1 MFRRGEAVSTPTPRL
16 CASAPVPARFYVDAA
31 LAPQLE
37 IDLPAGASRH
47 AQVLRL
53 QPGDAVTL
61 FDGRGGEH
69 AAIVLTMG
77 RSAVRVRVEAFH
89 NIDRELPLHVTLA
102 VGMPANER
110 MDGLVEKATELGVSV
125 LQPLHCQRS
134 VLRLNGERALK
145 KVAHWQAVAQS
156 ATEQSGR
163 TRLPIV
169 APVQDLGAWLAGLP
183 ARPTGAG
190 QRPVQGASCD
200 GAGARLVL
208 SLAGASPWAAASGP
222 HRVGATAQR
231 WIGLSGPEGGLTS
244 EEEALA
250 RQHGFCS
257 ISLGPRVL
265 RADTA
270 PLALLAQLAQLAQLA
285 YRHDRPNQG
294 HE

>member
-1 MFRRGEAVSTPTPRL
+1 M
-16 CASAPVPARFYVDAA
+16 PARFYVDAA

-37 IDLPAGASRH
+37 FDLPAGAARH

-53 QPGDAVTL
+53 QPGDAVAL

-69 AAIVLTMG
+69 GAIVLAMG
-77 RSAVRVRVEAFH
+77 HSAVRVRVEAFH
-89 NIDRELPLHVTLA
+89 NIDRELALHVTLA

-110 MDGLVEKATELGVSV
+110 MDSLVEKATELGVSV

-134 VLRLNGERALK
+134 VLRLNGERAAK
-145 KVAHWQAVAQS
+145 KVLHWQAVAQS

-163 TRLPIV
+163 TRLPMV
-169 APVQDLGAWLAGLP
+169 APVQDLSAWLAGLP
-183 ARPTGAG
+183 ARPAGAG
-190 QRPVQGASCD
+190 QPPVHGASGD
-200 GAGARLVL
+200 GVCVRVVL

-231 WIGLSGPEGGLTS
+231 WISLSGPEGGLTND
-244 EEEALA
+244 EEALA
-250 RQHGFCS
+250 QRHGFCP
-257 ISLGPRVL
+257 ILLGPRVL

-270 PLALLAQLAQLAQLA
+270 PLALLAQLACL
-285 YRHDRPNQG
+285 HDRPNQG